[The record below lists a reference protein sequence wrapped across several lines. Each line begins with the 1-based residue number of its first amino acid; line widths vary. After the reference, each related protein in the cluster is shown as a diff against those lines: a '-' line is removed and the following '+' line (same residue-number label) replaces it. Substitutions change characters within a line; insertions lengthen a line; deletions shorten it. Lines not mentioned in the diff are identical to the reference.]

1 MARGDRPLRSPGHR
15 SQGERACVPP
25 SSSPPRSALP
35 PSRPPAEAG
44 INQRQ
49 AHQQQRI
56 SRVIAGGQLTA
67 RETYRLE
74 RGEARAAA
82 YEARSRADGGG
93 LSARER
99 ARIAQMQDRESRRI
113 YRQRHDRQH
122 R

>member
-1 MARGDRPLRSPGHR
+1 MRITYLFAATIGL
-15 SQGERACVPP
+15 AAIAAV
-25 SSSPPRSALP
+25 
-35 PSRPPAEAG
+35 PAEAR

-56 SRVIAGGQLTA
+56 AHGVAAGQLNA

-74 RGEARAAA
+74 RQ
-82 YEARSRADGGG
+82 EARSRADGGG

-99 ARIAQMQDRESRRI
+99 VRIEHMQDRESRRI
-113 YRQRHDRQH
+113 YHQRHDRQG

>member
-1 MARGDRPLRSPGHR
+1 MRTTFLFAAAIGVAAMA
-15 SQGERACVPP
+15 AVPT
-25 SSSPPRSALP
+25 
-35 PSRPPAEAG
+35 EAR

-56 SRVIAGGQLTA
+56 AHGVASGQLNA

-74 RGEARAAA
+74 RQEARIAN

-99 ARIAQMQDRESRRI
+99 VRIEHMQDRESRRI
-113 YRQRHDRQH
+113 YRQRHDAQGQ
-122 R
+122 

>member
-1 MARGDRPLRSPGHR
+1 M
-15 SQGERACVPP
+15 RATYLL
-25 SSSPPRSALP
+25 AAAIGIAAIAAM
-35 PSRPPAEAG
+35 PAEAR

-56 SRVIAGGQLTA
+56 ARGVASGQLNA

-74 RGEARAAA
+74 RQEARIAN

-99 ARIAQMQDRESRRI
+99 ARIEHMQDRESRRI
-113 YRQRHDRQH
+113 HRQRHDGQGR
-122 R
+122 

>member
-1 MARGDRPLRSPGHR
+1 MRTRFIFAAAIGV
-15 SQGERACVPP
+15 AAIAAV
-25 SSSPPRSALP
+25 
-35 PSRPPAEAG
+35 PAEAR

-49 AHQQQRI
+49 AHQQERI
-56 SRVIAGGQLTA
+56 WRGVANGQLTA

-74 RGEARAAA
+74 RQEARIAA

-99 ARIAQMQDRESRRI
+99 VRLEHMQDRESRRI
-113 YRQRHDRQH
+113 HRQRHDRQG

>member
-1 MARGDRPLRSPGHR
+1 MRTTFLLAAAIGVAAMA
-15 SQGERACVPP
+15 AM
-25 SSSPPRSALP
+25 
-35 PSRPPAEAG
+35 PAEAR

-56 SRVIAGGQLTA
+56 ARGVASGQLNA

-74 RGEARAAA
+74 RQEAHIAN

-99 ARIAQMQDRESRRI
+99 ARIEHMQDRESRHI
-113 YRQRHDRQH
+113 YRQRHDGQ
-122 R
+122 

>member
-1 MARGDRPLRSPGHR
+1 MRATFLFATALGIAAIAAAPVEAR
-15 SQGERACVPP
+15 
-25 SSSPPRSALP
+25 
-35 PSRPPAEAG
+35 

-56 SRVIAGGQLTA
+56 AHGVASGQLNA

-74 RGEARAAA
+74 RQEGRIAA

-93 LSARER
+93 LSWRER
-99 ARIAQMQDRESRRI
+99 ARIEHMQDRESRRI
-113 YRQRHDRQH
+113 YRQRHDRQG

>member
-1 MARGDRPLRSPGHR
+1 MRTTFLFA
-15 SQGERACVPP
+15 A
-25 SSSPPRSALP
+25 ALGVAAITAG
-35 PSRPPAEAG
+35 PAEAR

-56 SRVIAGGQLTA
+56 SRGVADGQLTA

-74 RGEARAAA
+74 RQEGRIAN

-99 ARIAQMQDRESRRI
+99 VRIEHMQDRESQRI
-113 YRQRHDRQH
+113 YHQRHDGQGR
-122 R
+122 

>member
-1 MARGDRPLRSPGHR
+1 MRTKILFA
-15 SQGERACVPP
+15 A
-25 SSSPPRSALP
+25 ALGVAAVAAA
-35 PSRPPAEAG
+35 PAEAR

-56 SRVIAGGQLTA
+56 AHGVAGGQLTA

-74 RGEARAAA
+74 RQEARIAG

-99 ARIAQMQDRESRRI
+99 VRIEHMQDRESRRI
-113 YRQRHDRQH
+113 HRQRHDRQG

>member
-1 MARGDRPLRSPGHR
+1 MRTAFLF
-15 SQGERACVPP
+15 A
-25 SSSPPRSALP
+25 ALLGVV
-35 PSRPPAEAG
+35 SIAAAPAEAR

-56 SRVIAGGQLTA
+56 AHGVASGQLNA

-74 RGEARAAA
+74 RQEGRIAA

-99 ARIAQMQDRESRRI
+99 VRIEHMQDRESRRI
-113 YRQRHDRQH
+113 YHQRHDRQG

>member
-1 MARGDRPLRSPGHR
+1 MRINFLFTAAIGIAAMA
-15 SQGERACVPP
+15 AM
-25 SSSPPRSALP
+25 
-35 PSRPPAEAG
+35 PAEAR

-56 SRVIAGGQLTA
+56 AHGVASGQLNA

-74 RGEARAAA
+74 RQEGRIAN

-99 ARIAQMQDRESRRI
+99 VRIEHMQDRESRHI
-113 YRQRHDRQH
+113 YRQRHDGQ
-122 R
+122 

>member
-1 MARGDRPLRSPGHR
+1 MRTAFLF
-15 SQGERACVPP
+15 AA
-25 SSSPPRSALP
+25 ALGP
-35 PSRPPAEAG
+35 AAIAAAPAEAR

-56 SRVIAGGQLTA
+56 ARGVASGQLNA

-74 RGEARAAA
+74 RQEGRIAA

-99 ARIAQMQDRESRRI
+99 VRIEHMQDRESRRI
-113 YRQRHDRQH
+113 YHQRHDAQGR
-122 R
+122 

>member
-1 MARGDRPLRSPGHR
+1 MRTAFIF
-15 SQGERACVPP
+15 AA
-25 SSSPPRSALP
+25 ALGP
-35 PSRPPAEAG
+35 VAVAAAPAEAR

-56 SRVIAGGQLTA
+56 SRGVASGQLTA

-74 RGEARAAA
+74 RQEGRIAA

-99 ARIAQMQDRESRRI
+99 ARIEHMQDRESRRI
-113 YRQRHDRQH
+113 YRQRHDAQH

>member
-1 MARGDRPLRSPGHR
+1 MRTIFLFTTFIGAAALAAMPADAR
-15 SQGERACVPP
+15 
-25 SSSPPRSALP
+25 
-35 PSRPPAEAG
+35 

-49 AHQQQRI
+49 ARQQHRI
-56 SRVIAGGQLTA
+56 APGVASGQLTA

-74 RGEARAAA
+74 RQEGRIAA

-99 ARIAQMQDRESRRI
+99 ARIEHMQDRESRRI

-122 R
+122 Y

>member
-1 MARGDRPLRSPGHR
+1 MRIAFLF
-15 SQGERACVPP
+15 AA
-25 SSSPPRSALP
+25 ALGLAAIAAA
-35 PSRPPAEAG
+35 PAEAR

-56 SRVIAGGQLTA
+56 ARGVADGQLTA

-74 RGEARAAA
+74 RQEGRIAA

-99 ARIAQMQDRESRRI
+99 VRIEHMQDRESRRI
-113 YRQRHDRQH
+113 YHQRHDAQGQ
-122 R
+122 

>member
-1 MARGDRPLRSPGHR
+1 MRTNFLLAAAIGV
-15 SQGERACVPP
+15 A
-25 SSSPPRSALP
+25 ALAAM
-35 PSRPPAEAG
+35 PAEAR

-56 SRVIAGGQLTA
+56 ARGVASGQLNA

-74 RGEARAAA
+74 RQEARIAN

-99 ARIAQMQDRESRRI
+99 VRIEHMQDRESRRI
-113 YRQRHDRQH
+113 YHERHDGQ
-122 R
+122 

>member
-1 MARGDRPLRSPGHR
+1 MRNTFLFA
-15 SQGERACVPP
+15 A
-25 SSSPPRSALP
+25 ALGITALAAV
-35 PSRPPAEAG
+35 PAEAR

-49 AHQQQRI
+49 ARQQQRI
-56 SRVIAGGQLTA
+56 AHGVGSGQLTA

-74 RGEARAAA
+74 RQEGRIAA

-99 ARIAQMQDRESRRI
+99 VRIEHMQDRESRRI
-113 YRQRHDRQH
+113 YRQRHDRQG

>member
-1 MARGDRPLRSPGHR
+1 MHGKYLFAAALGIAAMAV
-15 SQGERACVPP
+15 A
-25 SSSPPRSALP
+25 
-35 PSRPPAEAG
+35 PAEAR

-56 SRVIAGGQLTA
+56 RNGVASGQLTA

-74 RGEARAAA
+74 RQEGRIAR

-99 ARIAQMQDRESRRI
+99 ARIEHMQDRESRRI
-113 YRQRHDRQH
+113 YRQRHDRQG